1 MSEIRVEHFRKA
13 RFAITSRIL
22 KILTEHKVIK
32 NRLDSK
38 LQIDSTCSVRILNIL
53 KVIAKTSF
61 SKIAKCSTLIQVD
74 GQKNPEKI
82 EPEDV
87 MSKDCCNLGAP
98 DLKEVVYY
106 YNCQKDLKCKGIMMG
121 TKEKRVYCI
130 VNEHEKQ
137 YQIGTRV
144 LNFFLFRLRPF
155 F

>member
-1 MSEIRVEHFRKA
+1 MENKE
-13 RFAITSRIL
+13 
-22 KILTEHKVIK
+22 IK
-32 NRLDSK
+32 NRLYSK
-38 LQIDSTCSVRILNIL
+38 LETFLICSIKTLNTL
-53 KVIAKTSF
+53 EAIAKTKF
-61 SKIAKCSTLIQVD
+61 LKIAKCSTLIQVD

-144 LNFFLFRLRPF
+144 LNFFCFDLDLFF
-155 F
+155 